1 VRGKFAFPFRGFSLT
16 DVTVLYGCV
25 LPGLRIT
32 PGTRVRDRATKQI
45 RFDDSRKT
53 AHDKLFAKAG
63 FYRDPLAPLGAAA
76 GKNLLAALGLH
87 ARAKSMLFD
96 SLAPIGLER
105 TFGHEK

>member
-1 VRGKFAFPFRGFSLT
+1 MVACCL
-16 DVTVLYGCV
+16 GCV
-25 LPGLRIT
+25 LRPGRGCETAPQNRL
-32 PGTRVRDRATKQI
+32 